1 MRGNDRSIV
10 DRPRHRKLQLVTD
23 HDRTPSGALLPVPGQ
38 QHRRTLYQYRSIH
51 PRLSTRQAR
60 CAPDSDAAR
69 AGLPKFEKISAGCGY
84 TEPPRASL
92 GRRSS
97 ASTIF
102 VLVVVCRVCD
112 VSFVCRQRTPPQTV
126 VQLHSTYNGIH
137 EMTLRSS
144 SKQLQHLH
152 VLHACAVCSQC

>member
-97 ASTIF
+97 ASII
-102 VLVVVCRVCD
+102 LCSSWCVVCVMFR
-112 VSFVCRQRTPPQTV
+112 SFVDSAHRHKRWCNCIRHTMV
-126 VQLHSTYNGIH
+126 F
-137 EMTLRSS
+137 M
-144 SKQLQHLH
+144 K
-152 VLHACAVCSQC
+152 